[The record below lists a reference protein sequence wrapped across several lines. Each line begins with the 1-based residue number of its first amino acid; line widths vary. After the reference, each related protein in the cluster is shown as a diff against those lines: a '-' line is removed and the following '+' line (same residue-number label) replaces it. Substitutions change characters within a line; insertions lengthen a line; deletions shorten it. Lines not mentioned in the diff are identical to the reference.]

1 MLKVLLGPSSFG
13 EFDPA
18 PLKRLKESGCEVIL
32 NPHRRK
38 LSKNELFELLG
49 PDVVGLIAGLETL
62 DQEVLE
68 KTNLRVI
75 SRCGS
80 GMSNV
85 DLEAAKR
92 LKIAVCSTPHAPVG
106 AVAELVVGAMLS
118 LLREIPRM
126 NQDLH
131 DGRWVKRLGTQL
143 EAKTV
148 LTIGFGRIG
157 QKVASLLKPF
167 EVNLIA
173 VDPHKQEKFDGVSF
187 FSLSQALTVADV
199 ITIHCSAQE
208 QVLGAKEFSLMKDG
222 VFLLNA
228 SRGEV
233 VEEAAL
239 LKALENKK
247 VAGAWIDTFWNEP
260 YDGALKKYPQVI
272 LTPHTGSYT
281 RECRRA
287 MEMEAAE
294 NLLAALSKS
303 NHHAST

>member
-1 MLKVLLGPSSFG
+1 MIKSNGELKVLLGPSSFG
-13 EFDPA
+13 EFDSA

-38 LSKNELFELLG
+38 LSKNELFELLSS
-49 PDVVGLIAGLETL
+49 DVVGLIAGLETL

-68 KTNLRVI
+68 KTNLKVI

-92 LKIAVCSTPHAPVG
+92 LNIEVCSTPYAPVV
-106 AVAELVVGAMLS
+106 AVAELVVGASLS

-148 LTIGFGRIG
+148 LIIGFGRIG

-167 EVNLIA
+167 GVNLIA
-173 VDPHKQEKFDGVSF
+173 VDPLKKENIDGVSF
-187 FSLSQALTVADV
+187 LPLSKALSKADI
-199 ITIHCSAQE
+199 ITIHCSGQE
-208 QVLGAKEFSLMKDG
+208 QILGAKEFSLMKDG

-239 LKALENKK
+239 IAALDNKK

-260 YDGALKKYPQVI
+260 YDGALRNYPQVI
-272 LTPHTGSYT
+272 LTPHIGSYT

-287 MEMEAAE
+287 MEMEAAD
-294 NLLAALSKS
+294 NLIAALQKK
-303 NHHAST
+303 